1 MRKQICIPSDTG
13 CSLKVYRFASAP
25 FIYLQICI
33 IGDEPDKSRA
43 VTNSLNFRSLMIIS
57 VKHLLKVLQVSKD
70 VHGDDVLQ
78 GDHIH
83 GCVFDTG
90 PVALVETNHLV
101 IE

>member
-1 MRKQICIPSDTG
+1 
-13 CSLKVYRFASAP
+13 
-25 FIYLQICI
+25 
-33 IGDEPDKSRA
+33 
-43 VTNSLNFRSLMIIS
+43 MIIS

-78 GDHIH
+78 GDQIH